1 MPEERVELA
10 RRLIELFNAGKR
22 EALKRITAEDAEIV
36 PLRAAL
42 EGTVYR
48 GPDALDQ
55 FWAAIDES
63 WETVRMDPDEIMQRG
78 ERVLVVG
85 RLQGRG
91 RQSGMDVDSPM
102 AWVMTFENGKV
113 ASVRTYVS
121 VAAAREAAELGG

>member
-1 MPEERVELA
+1 
-10 RRLIELFNAGKR
+10 
-22 EALKRITAEDAEIV
+22 
-36 PLRAAL
+36 
-42 EGTVYR
+42 
-48 GPDALDQ
+48 
-55 FWAAIDES
+55 
-63 WETVRMDPDEIMQRG
+63 MDPDEIMQRG

-102 AWVMTFENGKV
+102 ARVMTFENGKV

>member
-10 RRLIELFNAGKR
+10 RRLIELFNAGER
-22 EALKRITAEDAEIV
+22 EELKRITAEDAEIV

-55 FWAAIDES
+55 FWAAIDGS

-85 RLQGRG
+85 RLQGRA

>member
-10 RRLIELFNAGKR
+10 RRLIELFNAGER
-22 EALKRITAEDAEIV
+22 EELKRITAEDAEIV

-85 RLQGRG
+85 RLQGRA

>member
-10 RRLIELFNAGKR
+10 RRLIELFNAGER
-22 EALKRITAEDAEIV
+22 EELKRITAEDAEIV

-55 FWAAIDES
+55 FWTAIDES

-78 ERVLVVG
+78 ERGLVVG

-91 RQSGMDVDSPM
+91 RESGMDVDSPM